1 MLGWFFFSAILSSY
15 NKYVFGERH
24 MNFPCPLLLTSVHF
38 LVQWLFSTVACACFP
53 EQLGSK
59 RVAIMTWKE
68 WAIISVPCGL
78 VTAFDVGLSNL
89 SLVRITLTFYTMVKS
104 STPIF
109 VLGWAYIFKIER
121 ITLPLICVILFIAS
135 GEFLTV
141 YGEVDFDRLGFFLC
155 LNASILSGLRWTLV
169 QSLLQTLNPPLESTI
184 LTMKLLA
191 PSMFWSMLVLSAIVE
206 KPWIKLSDAKE
217 GDDGLLFVSM
227 LGLAGGIF
235 AISMILCEFYLILRA
250 SAIILMIGGVV
261 KELTTIALGISV
273 FGDKLNWIN
282 SIGVCIVFLG
292 VLSYKVVFHFQKKE
306 LQTTGM
312 ESVPTEEQHDQEVIF
327 AENDL
332 FVDEDHEFFGT
343 TEGGTGEKPSSTV
356 KELELVKDR
365 VS

>member
-1 MLGWFFFSAILSSY
+1 
-15 NKYVFGERH
+15 

-38 LVQWLFSTVACACFP
+38 LVQWIFSEVACDCFP
-53 EQLGSK
+53 EQLGSN

-68 WAIISVPCGL
+68 WAWVSVPCGV
-78 VTAFDVGLSNL
+78 VTALDVGLSNL

-104 STPIF
+104 SAPIF

-135 GEFLTV
+135 GELLTV
-141 YGEVDFDRLGFFLC
+141 YGEVDFDLLGFFLC
-155 LNASILSGLRWTLV
+155 LGASVLSGLRWTLV
-169 QSLLQTLNPPLESTI
+169 QTMLQNLNPPLESTI

-191 PSMFWSMLVLSAIVE
+191 PSMFWSMLVLSAIIE
-206 KPWIKLSDAKE
+206 KPWIELREEKE
-217 GDDGLLFVSM
+217 VNYGLLSISM
-227 LGLAGGIF
+227 LGLAGGAL
-235 AISMILCEFYLILRA
+235 AISMILCELSLILRA

-306 LQTTGM
+306 LETTGM
-312 ESVPTEEQHDQEVIF
+312 ESVPTEEHHDEEVMF
-327 AENDL
+327 EENDL
-332 FVDEDHEFFGT
+332 FVDEDHQFSGT
-343 TEGGTGEKPSSTV
+343 TEGGTGEKTSSTV
-356 KELELVKDR
+356 KELELVKDH